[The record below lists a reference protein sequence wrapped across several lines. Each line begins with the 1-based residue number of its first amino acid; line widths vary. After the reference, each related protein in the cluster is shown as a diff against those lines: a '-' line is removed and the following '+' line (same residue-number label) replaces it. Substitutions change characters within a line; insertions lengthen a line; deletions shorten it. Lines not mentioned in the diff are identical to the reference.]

1 MKNNNCCASLDYSST
16 EKRTKFDETFVK
28 YRLMAC
34 SGRKITSQH
43 FHPQYTDWLNLA
55 IDLHLMFSFSPSMNL
70 PRKARGKEGK
80 TLIGEMAVWYWLK
93 MELLMIWQYRIGL
106 TTWQKKEFIT
116 GETKAGDSEA
126 KEKEKE
132 KKGKKKTNWV

>member
-1 MKNNNCCASLDYSST
+1 
-16 EKRTKFDETFVK
+16 
-28 YRLMAC
+28 
-34 SGRKITSQH
+34 
-43 FHPQYTDWLNLA
+43 
-55 IDLHLMFSFSPSMNL
+55 MFSFSPSMNL

-93 MELLMIWQYRIGL
+93 MELLMTWQYRIGL